1 MGTAE
6 QGDTVKVHYSGRL
19 EDGSV
24 FDSSE
29 GKDPLEFTIGESQV
43 IPGFESAVEGMDEGE
58 EKTATIPVDE
68 AYGPVRDELRF
79 EVDRDRFPDDV
90 DPEVGRMVEVK
101 DPDGGTHAATITEVE
116 ADSVTLDLNHPLAG
130 HDLTFEIRLIEVE

>member
-1 MGTAE
+1 MDTAK
-6 QGDTVKVHYSGRL
+6 QGDKVKVHYAGRL

-43 IPGFESAVEGMDEGE
+43 IPGFESAVEGMSEGQ
-58 EKTATIPVDE
+58 EKTTEIPVDD
-68 AYGPVRDELRF
+68 AYGPVRDELQF
-79 EVDRDRFPDDV
+79 EVERDRFPQEV

-101 DPDGGTHAATITEVE
+101 DPDGGTHAATITEVKDE
-116 ADSVTLDLNHPLAG
+116 AVTLDLNHPLAG
-130 HDLTFEIRLIEVE
+130 HELTFEIRLVEIE